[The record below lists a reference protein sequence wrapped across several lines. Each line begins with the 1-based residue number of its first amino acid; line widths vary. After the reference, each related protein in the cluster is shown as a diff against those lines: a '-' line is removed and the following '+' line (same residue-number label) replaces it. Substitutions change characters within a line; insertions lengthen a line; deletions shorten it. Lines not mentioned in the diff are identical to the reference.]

1 MKKLKN
7 LGRGVISIILLITMI
22 LTIIPEINVLAF
34 EEDSTSAQTEAQLIE
49 IINRLG
55 EENIIFEN
63 AVGIEIGQEVEV
75 LNLLSNYEN
84 IEIDNIKLT
93 SNNENILTTVDNKLI
108 IGINEGTT
116 FLIVEAGE
124 KYHVL
129 EVYVAYPIEE
139 IANINS
145 NTAFMNAATG
155 DSEYIGDDFLDVAS
169 GVKAINPRNVI
180 YSKSIGS
187 NEKSKVLTSLFS
199 SKTIS
204 YNIQSLSTT
213 SSRSQYVVYVDAG
226 HGGADPGAV
235 ANGIKEKDINLAI
248 ALKVRDKL
256 KALGVQ
262 VVMNRET
269 DVFVNFKD
277 TAAHA
282 NSVNPDAFV
291 SIHNNSATAAANG
304 IETYYNKTIDLPLAN
319 EVQSRMVSYTGAYN
333 RGVKWDEFYVTKYTT
348 MPAILTEAGFV
359 TNPQEAAKL
368 NTNSYQNSLANAITD
383 GVMKYLKDNVIL
395 STITSD
401 ATIPS
406 ERIYGSTRYETSYK
420 VFQQGWA
427 ASNTAVLVTGLDYP
441 DALCAAPLAGKF
453 DAPILLVKNTS
464 LSNQSEL
471 RDLLISKGV
480 KNVYI
485 IGGTGV
491 IPNSFSGELSSI
503 GISSKRLGG
512 SNRYDTSLKIAQ
524 ELGSTTGE
532 VAIAYGLG
540 FVDGLSISSIAAFK
554 GFPILLTQTNSIPES
569 IKSYLNS
576 TNITRSY
583 IVGSEGVVSQSV
595 ASQLPSVVRLGGKN
609 RYETNSS
616 IFDRF
621 KSELNISDIYITSA
635 LDFPDALS
643 SSALA
648 ARTKSFVVLSN
659 TTAVDSSVKSLIN
672 SNAANINKAYILGS
686 NNVIRDAVIT
696 SLGISK

>member
-7 LGRGVISIILLITMI
+7 LGRVVMGMLVLIAMV
-22 LTIIPEINVLAF
+22 LTIIPEGSVLAF
-34 EEDSTSAQTEAQLIE
+34 EKQSTSQQTEAQLIE

-63 AVGIEIGQEVEV
+63 AVGIESGQEVEV
-75 LNLLSNYEN
+75 LSLLSNYEN

-93 SNNENILTTVDNKLI
+93 SNNENILTTVNDKSI

-116 FLIVEAGE
+116 FLIIETGE

-129 EVYVAYPIEE
+129 EVYVAYP
-139 IANINS
+139 
-145 NTAFMNAATG
+145 MQ
-155 DSEYIGDDFLDVAS
+155 V
-169 GVKAINPRNVI
+169 
-180 YSKSIGS
+180 
-187 NEKSKVLTSLFS
+187 
-199 SKTIS
+199 KTITS
-204 YNIQSLSTT
+204 KNNVQNLSTT
-213 SSRSQYVVYVDAG
+213 SSRSQYLVYVDAG

-269 DVFVNFKD
+269 DVFVDFKD

-282 NSVNPDAFV
+282 NAVNPDSFV
-291 SIHNNSATAAANG
+291 SIHNNSATAVANG
-304 IETYYNKTIDLPLAN
+304 IETYYTKSIDLPLAN
-319 EVQSRMVSYTGAYN
+319 EVQSRMASYTGAYN
-333 RGVKWDEFYVTKYTT
+333 RGVKWDEYYVTNHTT
-348 MPAILTEAGFV
+348 MPAILTECGFV
-359 TNPQEAAKL
+359 TNSQEAAKL
-368 NTNSYQNSLANAITD
+368 NTNSYQDYLANAITD
-383 GVMKYLKDNVIL
+383 GVMKYLKDNISL
-395 STITSD
+395 S
-401 ATIPS
+401 AIPS

-420 VFQQGWA
+420 VFEEGWTT
-427 ASNTAVLVTGLDYP
+427 SDTAILVTGSDYP

-464 LSNQSEL
+464 LANQVEL
-471 RDLLISKGV
+471 RNLLASKGV

-485 IGGTGV
+485 IGGEGI
-491 IPNSFSGELSSI
+491 IPKSFSSELSSI
-503 GISSKRLGG
+503 GITSKRLGG
-512 SNRYDTSLKIAQ
+512 SDRYETSLKIAQ

-532 VAIAYGLG
+532 VAVAYGLG
-540 FVDGLSISSIAAFK
+540 FADGLSISSIAAFK
-554 GFPILLTQTNSIPES
+554 GFPILLTGTNSIPYS

-583 IVGSEGVVSQSV
+583 IVGSEGAVSQNV
-595 ASQLPSVVRLGGKN
+595 ASQLSGVVRLGGKN
-609 RYETNSS
+609 RYETNLS
-616 IFDRF
+616 IFNRF

-648 ARTKSFVVLSN
+648 ARTKSFVVLSS
-659 TTAVDSSVKSLIN
+659 TTNVDSSVKSLIN
-672 SNAANINKAYILGS
+672 NNATNINKAYILGS
-686 NNVIRDAVIT
+686 NKLISDIVIT
-696 SLGISK
+696 GLGISK